1 MKGCKQLR
9 QKQPTET
16 EDVKRQPPTAAVT
29 TLQTRRTYM
38 SRTKRITLAISAGA
52 LALGAGLGVTGMASA
67 ATTPTPAPSSSSAS
81 AEATPGTDAGRGMRH
96 GPGRG
101 GQHGAA
107 QAAGLAAKLG
117 VDEARV
123 TEALQ
128 AYRAAN
134 KPTTPPA
141 EGTKPD
147 SATRD
152 AALAQSLAASLGIE
166 ESKVTAA
173 LAELRTEAQTE
184 RAAALKT
191 KLDKAVTDG
200 TLTQA
205 EADAVS
211 KAVEKG
217 VIGGGGH

>member
-16 EDVKRQPPTAAVT
+16 ENVKRQQPTAAVT
-29 TLQTRRTYM
+29 TLQTKRTYM

-67 ATTPTPAPSSSSAS
+67 ATTPPPAPSSSAS
-81 AEATPGTDAGRGMRH
+81 AEATPGTDAGQGMRH

-200 TLTQA
+200 ALTQA